1 MAYVQNQEERLLMN
15 ELKIIKDDPEV
26 MSTDSTNDLALVK
39 KSLNDIVYENLKK
52 RILTGEITTEQ
63 RLQEDN
69 LAKNSGLSRT
79 PFRDA
84 LRRLEQ
90 EDIIIKLKYGGY
102 KVKELTLKEI
112 SELFGI
118 RSVLESY
125 AASLATQ
132 HITKTDIKRME
143 RLIEKSKK
151 ASENVNYELFTDLNT
166 EFHDYLYAA
175 SRSEHLLKILKNLRD
190 YFFRYRRIILQTK
203 TNLEDSIRDHEMMIE
218 KMKERDHET
227 VEKLVKE
234 HISRALEALKKE
246 NRKRKML
253 A

>member
-1 MAYVQNQEERLLMN
+1 VDKVTSIQDTNNLF
-15 ELKIIKDDPEV
+15 DV
-26 MSTDSTNDLALVK
+26 DSSNDLVTAK

-52 RILTGEITTEQ
+52 KILTGEISQDQ

-90 EDIIIKLKYGGY
+90 ENIIEKLKYGGY

-125 AASLATQ
+125 AAFLASQ
-132 HITKTDIKRME
+132 RITKLDIKRME
-143 RLIEKSKK
+143 RLIEKSKE
-151 ASENVNYELFTDLNT
+151 ASEKEDYELFTDLNT
-166 EFHDYLYAA
+166 QFHDYLYAA
-175 SRSEHLLKILKNLRD
+175 SKSEHLLKILQNLRD
-190 YFFRYRRIILQTK
+190 YFFRYRKVILQTK
-203 TNLEDSIRDHEMMIE
+203 TNLDDSIRDHEMMIE
-218 KMKERDHET
+218 KMKKGDHEK

-234 HISRALEALKKE
+234 HISRALEALKKR
-246 NRKRKML
+246 NKKIKML
-253 A
+253 S